1 MLKSKL
7 NEKEILEGLEEL
19 YLAITTGT
27 CYGWTKQGYYRLVGE
42 LLKKPE
48 EWYDKMG
55 EKHF

>member
-42 LLKKPE
+42 LIESPE
-48 EWYDKMG
+48 DWYELMD
-55 EKHF
+55 EKFF